1 MTSRNPILNELTGLG
16 STLAQI
22 SPQHLYQIPDGY
34 FEGLANQTMNR
45 IKALEASGAKEEL
58 EILSPLLSGISKEN
72 LSEVPA
78 GYFENLSEKLMQGIR
93 EHADYMKSDEE
104 IASLSPLLSN
114 ISRKSPYNVPAGYFE
129 NLNTVVENKKE
140 AKVISITSRK
150 WYRVAMAAAIVGIVA
165 TGALLFMN
173 PKQIDPNKYPQ
184 AWVKKNI
191 NKNVSQQQLDD
202 FVALAKGNE
211 NNKNLSDNIKTDE
224 MKELMKGVS
233 EKEIQD
239 FLNEAVALESGDA
252 EDIFLN

>member
-1 MTSRNPILNELTGLG
+1 MNELTGLG
-16 STLAQI
+16 SILAQI
-22 SPQHLYQIPDGY
+22 SPQHLYKVPDGY

-45 IKALEASGAKEEL
+45 IKALEAAGANEEL

-72 LSEVPA
+72 LFEVPA

-93 EHADYMKSDEE
+93 DHADYLTSDEE

-114 ISRKSPYNVPAGYFE
+114 ISRKSPYDIPAGYFE
-129 NLNTVVENKKE
+129 NLNTVIENKKE
-140 AKVISITSRK
+140 AKVISITSLN
-150 WYRVAMAAAIVGIVA
+150 WYRVAVAAVIFGVVAI
-165 TGALLFMN
+165 GALFFMN
-173 PKQIDPNKYPQ
+173 PKQIDPNKNPQ
-184 AWVKKNI
+184 AWVKKNV

-239 FLNEAVALESGDA
+239 FLNDAVALESGDA